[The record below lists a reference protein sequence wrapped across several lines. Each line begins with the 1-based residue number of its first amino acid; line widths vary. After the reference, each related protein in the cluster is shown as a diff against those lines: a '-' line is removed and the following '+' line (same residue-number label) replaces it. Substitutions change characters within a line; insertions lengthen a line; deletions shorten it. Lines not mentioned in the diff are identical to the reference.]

1 MYPLQWATYGQAE
14 VETDAFNNALK
25 DIKEILRHINSYLVA
40 DGGKNY
46 LVGNRLTVAD
56 IYVALPLVQLFQ
68 TTLDNGFRKAIP
80 NVNSWIEAFLKVP
93 EVVAR
98 LGNVK
103 LC

>member
-1 MYPLQWATYGQAE
+1 
-14 VETDAFNNALK
+14 
-25 DIKEILRHINSYLVA
+25 
-40 DGGKNY
+40 
-46 LVGNRLTVAD
+46 LTVAD

>member
-25 DIKEILRHINSYLVA
+25 DIKEILRHINSFLA